1 MNKDQLHKIFSN
13 SDCFSEAKL
22 IAYTKNQLSNI
33 ERNEVEQHAINCKF
47 CSDSLEGFKK
57 YPNSINAYKTTKV
70 LFNNKSNSNKSLI
83 ITITGIAAS
92 VIISFFLLNNNSNSK
107 NAKNKPSVT
116 DLVDSISLRKSAPI
130 TKPKEKVHAISDSLK
145 LFDLKTDSIIKRSKQ
160 LNKSMVKTNR
170 NKNSRIKLNNT
181 LNDDNIK
188 ELFDE
193 EEFVVKN
200 NLIEVENS
208 SKQEFRE
215 TTFQRESDFVVEK
228 SPNISQDDRASIQQE
243 KNEEKKVLEGKDI
256 KTISN
261 NSLNSA
267 ENIDNYDSDL
277 VISEISNET
286 LYSIQDTVK
295 NIGIDYEFSEI
306 KEIKKTENKNK
317 ILQKTHQVII
327 DSTSIELVFIEGIR
341 LFNNKSYKDAITK
354 LSEVKKSD
362 TEFFNAQLHIGKSY
376 LKLKDNIKAK
386 PFLESALKG
395 NKKVKIEAQLILNSI
410 K

>member
-13 SDCFSEAKL
+13 SNCFSEAKL

-47 CSDSLEGFKK
+47 CSDALEGFKK

-92 VIISFFLLNNNSNSK
+92 VIIAFFLLNNNSNSK

-130 TKPKEKVHAISDSLK
+130 TKSKEKVHAISDSLK
-145 LFDLKTDSIIKRSKQ
+145 LFDFKADSIIKRSKQ
-160 LNKSMVKTNR
+160 LNKSMVKTSR
-170 NKNSRIKLNNT
+170 NKNSGIKLNNT

-200 NLIEVENS
+200 NLIEIENS

-215 TTFQRESDFVVEK
+215 TTFQPESDFVL
-228 SPNISQDDRASIQQE
+228 E
-243 KNEEKKVLEGKDI
+243 KNEKKKILDGKDI
-256 KTISN
+256 KTLSK

-267 ENIDNYDSDL
+267 ENIDNYDSDV

-286 LYSIQDTVK
+286 LYSIHDTVK
-295 NIGIDYEFSEI
+295 DIGIDYEFSEI

-317 ILQKTHQVII
+317 IIQKTHQVII
-327 DSTSIELVFIEGIR
+327 DSASIELVFIEGIR

-376 LKLKDNIKAK
+376 LKLKNNIKAK

>member
-1 MNKDQLHKIFSN
+1 MPLAQTSKY
-13 SDCFSEAKL
+13 
-22 IAYTKNQLSNI
+22 IALSNHELSNHELSNLILNFQEQAAALHPQSALTII
-33 ERNEVEQHAINCKF
+33 EDV
-47 CSDSLEGFKK
+47 
-57 YPNSINAYKTTKV
+57 
-70 LFNNKSNSNKSLI
+70 
-83 ITITGIAAS
+83 
-92 VIISFFLLNNNSNSK
+92 
-107 NAKNKPSVT
+107 
-116 DLVDSISLRKSAPI
+116 
-130 TKPKEKVHAISDSLK
+130 
-145 LFDLKTDSIIKRSKQ
+145 
-160 LNKSMVKTNR
+160 
-170 NKNSRIKLNNT
+170 IKLNNT

-188 ELFDE
+188 ELYDE

-306 KEIKKTENKNK
+306 KEIKKTENK